1 MIEVLI
7 VEDEPIVSRG
17 HQAVVDGL
25 DGFAVAAAVGTGR
38 DALETVAR
46 RPVDLLLLDIGLPD
60 IGGLEVC
67 RAIRAAGRRI
77 DVIAISAAR
86 DVDTVRGAVDLGIV
100 EYVVKPFPARVLREK
115 LVRHREVVEER
126 TRRTG
131 AMTQQEVDRLLG
143 RGGGSQQGYGLP
155 KGLSPQTLDAVIT
168 ALREAGPEG
177 RTAAEI
183 ADHVG
188 MSVRSARRYLAH
200 LDETRCTETTPD
212 YGGPGRPELRYRW
225 RTAEE
230 GPRG

>member
-1 MIEVLI
+1 MIGVLI
-7 VEDEPIVSRG
+7 IEDDPIVARG
-17 HQAVVDGL
+17 HQAVVEGL
-25 DGFAVAAAVGTGR
+25 DGFAVVAAVGTGR

-46 RPVDLLLLDIGLPD
+46 RSVDLLLLDIGLPD

-86 DVDTVRGAVDLGIV
+86 DVDTVRSAVDLGIV

-115 LVRHREVVEER
+115 LVRHREVVEQR

-143 RGGGSQQGYGLP
+143 RGGGPQGSGLP

-168 ALREAGPEG
+168 TLRDAGAAG
-177 RTAAEI
+177 RTAAGVAE
-183 ADHVG
+183 HVG

-200 LDETRCTETTPD
+200 LDETDCTETTPD
-212 YGGPGRPELRYRW
+212 YGGPGRPELRFRW
-225 RTAEE
+225 RTAGER
-230 GPRG
+230 PRG